1 MKHPDRFRARG
12 QDRYL
17 EPAKGEPV
25 PFQDAAVAECRTAG
39 QGGEGE
45 GAHGCSH
52 PPMVPCAWT
61 RRGQSAQARGY
72 LPRRDGRIAG
82 AGGATF
88 HPAYLAPSGK
98 MRPMAAMKDR
108 LRSDLTA
115 AMKARDEVTVRT
127 LRMALTSVTKEEVA
141 GTSARELSD
150 DEVLAVLTREA
161 KRRREAADAFA
172 AAGREELVAA
182 AIEETGASG
191 PRAMGQV
198 MKAVTPR
205 VAGRA
210 EGARV
215 AAEVRRRLGA

>member
-1 MKHPDRFRARG
+1 
-12 QDRYL
+12 
-17 EPAKGEPV
+17 
-25 PFQDAAVAECRTAG
+25 
-39 QGGEGE
+39 
-45 GAHGCSH
+45 
-52 PPMVPCAWT
+52 
-61 RRGQSAQARGY
+61 
-72 LPRRDGRIAG
+72 
-82 AGGATF
+82 
-88 HPAYLAPSGK
+88 
-98 MRPMAAMKDR
+98 MKDR

-141 GTSARELSD
+141 GSSARELSD
-150 DEVLAVLTREA
+150 DEVLAVLTKEA

-172 AAGREELVAA
+172 AAGREQQAAAERAEGVVLDAYLPAQLTDAELGELVAA

-198 MKAVTPR
+198 MKVLTPR

-215 AAEVRRRLGA
+215 ATEVRRRLSG